1 MKRLQVFLWDHLR
14 KHTGKLFWRRVD
26 FVDKIYGENWSR
38 RTGGG
43 NLETEVLLSIMWW
56 RQRTEVLL
64 SIMLV
69 DTEVL
74 LSIMLVETE
83 VLLSIMLV
91 ARNIGSTTDDLIAA
105 KATFTHLAGG
115 KIRKFG
121 ANCQN

>member
-43 NLETEVLLSIMWW
+43 NL
-56 RQRTEVLL
+56 
-64 SIMLV
+64 

>member
-43 NLETEVLLSIMWW
+43 NLEKG
-56 RQRTEVLL
+56 
-64 SIMLV
+64 
-69 DTEVL
+69 
-74 LSIMLVETE
+74 

-91 ARNIGSTTDDLIAA
+91 ARNVGITTDDLIAA
-105 KATFTHLAGG
+105 KPRLLSHTCLREEK
-115 KIRKFG
+115 KIWCELSKLSKKMTYLDSRVFDG
-121 ANCQN
+121 HAHASRGEVQFC

>member
-43 NLETEVLLSIMWW
+43 NLETEVLLSIM
-56 RQRTEVLL
+56 
-64 SIMLV
+64 
-69 DTEVL
+69 
-74 LSIMLVETE
+74 LVETE

-91 ARNIGSTTDDLIAA
+91 ARNIGSTADDLIAA
-105 KATFTHLAGG
+105 KAIFTHLAGG
-115 KIRKFG
+115 
-121 ANCQN
+121 NV

>member
-43 NLETEVLLSIMWW
+43 NLEKG
-56 RQRTEVLL
+56 
-64 SIMLV
+64 
-69 DTEVL
+69 
-74 LSIMLVETE
+74 

-91 ARNIGSTTDDLIAA
+91 ARNVGITTDDLIAA

-115 KIRKFG
+115 
-121 ANCQN
+121 NV